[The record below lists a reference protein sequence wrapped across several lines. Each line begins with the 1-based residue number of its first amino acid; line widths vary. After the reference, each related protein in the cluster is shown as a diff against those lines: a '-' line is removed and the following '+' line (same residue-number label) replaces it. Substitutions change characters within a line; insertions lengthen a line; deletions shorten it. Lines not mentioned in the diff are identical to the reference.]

1 LIVTTKNWIG
11 WQTGGRLVVGCLLF
25 GMLAASAEAQE
36 LEPRRYSNIPVGLNF
51 VGLGYAYSKGNL
63 LIDPSIPIEDIDA
76 KVHIFALRYVRSMS
90 LFGKNARLSVMIPT
104 VLGDWKATLDGELLT
119 REIDG
124 IGDVRVALDFNF
136 IGAPALKLSEFGS
149 YDKKTVVGATLQVRV
164 PVGQYDP
171 ERGLNLGT
179 NRWTFIPQIGASHVM
194 GRWTVEAIAKVWLF
208 TTNDDFFGGNT
219 LQQRALGSI
228 QTHGIYTFRPGLWIA
243 AGVGLANGGRSV
255 INDDPRDTLQQ
266 NSRLGIVFA
275 YPLSARRGLAL
286 SFGTSLT
293 TSSGTNSRNVGLA
306 YQFGWGGDQ

>member
-1 LIVTTKNWIG
+1 VTAKNWIG
-11 WQTGGRLVVGCLLF
+11 WPTGGRLVVGCLLW
-25 GMLAASAEAQE
+25 GVLATSAAAQE
-36 LEPRRYSNIPVGLNF
+36 LEPRRYSNIPIGMNF
-51 VGLGYAYSKGNL
+51 IGLGYAYSKGNL

-104 VLGDWKATLDGELLT
+104 VLGDWKATLDDELLT

-124 IGDVRVALDFNF
+124 IGDIRVALDFNF

-149 YDKKTVVGATLQVRV
+149 YNKKTVVGATLQVRV

-194 GRWTVEAIAKVWLF
+194 GRWSVEAIAKVWLF

-228 QTHGIYTFRPGLWIA
+228 QVHGIYTFRPGLWVA

-255 INDDPRDTLQQ
+255 VNDDPRSTLQQ

-286 SFGTSLT
+286 SLGTSLT